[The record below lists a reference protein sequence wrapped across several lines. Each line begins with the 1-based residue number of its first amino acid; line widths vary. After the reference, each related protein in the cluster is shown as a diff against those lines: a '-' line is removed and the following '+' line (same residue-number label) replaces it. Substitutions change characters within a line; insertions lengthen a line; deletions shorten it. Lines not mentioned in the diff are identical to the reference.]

1 MRTRFVQSRVTAGH
15 RGDNGDQGII
25 FSNNV
30 FPPFDLWEDSYG
42 LIHHDGQKHTHMHTH
57 EHACTFHAHT
67 MCGSGVPL
75 QLGPYDYR
83 PFHFIF
89 MSKLPRMGYTHTH
102 THIINIPFTHTHT
115 HFHYAAI
122 HSATALYTQAPGAPG
137 ERKGSANK
145 LSPGPE
151 LRFQPSVHRGWE
163 AMGTWSARGPV
174 SIRSSGSTQ
183 WGPACRQH
191 CWQIYTQKSLWMGR
205 RLVHTFTRVN
215 THTHRIKNRA
225 VCGCPQC
232 QCLMITSLCV
242 HIAQQTA
249 VLMPTRK

>member
-1 MRTRFVQSRVTAGH
+1 MRGQ
-15 RGDNGDQGII
+15 
-25 FSNNV
+25 
-30 FPPFDLWEDSYG
+30 LWPDTSWRS
-42 LIHHDGQKHTHMHTH
+42 KTHP
-57 EHACTFHAHT
+57 HAHT
-67 MCGSGVPL
+67 WTRMHISCPHNVWQWGSPAAWTLWLSAVPL
-75 QLGPYDYR
+75 Y
-83 PFHFIF
+83 FHVQATTHG
-89 MSKLPRMGYTHTH
+89 LHTH
-102 THIINIPFTHTHT
+102 THYKHPLYSHTHT

>member
-1 MRTRFVQSRVTAGH
+1 MS
-15 RGDNGDQGII
+15 
-25 FSNNV
+25 
-30 FPPFDLWEDSYG
+30 FPPLTYERTAMAWY
-42 LIHHDGQKHTHMHTH
+42 IMKVKNTPTCTHMNT
-57 EHACTFHAHT
+57 HAH
-67 MCGSGVPL
+67 
-75 QLGPYDYR
+75 
-83 PFHFIF
+83 F
-89 MSKLPRMGYTHTH
+89 MPTQCVAVGFPCSLDPMITGRSTLFSCPSYHAWATHTH
-102 THIINIPFTHTHT
+102 YKIPLYTHT

-122 HSATALYTQAPGAPG
+122 HSAAALYTQAPGAPG

-215 THTHRIKNRA
+215 THTHTQDKE
-225 VCGCPQC
+225 
-232 QCLMITSLCV
+232 
-242 HIAQQTA
+242 
-249 VLMPTRK
+249 

>member
-1 MRTRFVQSRVTAGH
+1 MS
-15 RGDNGDQGII
+15 
-25 FSNNV
+25 
-30 FPPFDLWEDSYG
+30 FPPLTYERTAMAWY
-42 LIHHDGQKHTHMHTH
+42 IMKVKNTPTCTHMNT
-57 EHACTFHAHT
+57 HAH
-67 MCGSGVPL
+67 
-75 QLGPYDYR
+75 
-83 PFHFIF
+83 F
-89 MSKLPRMGYTHTH
+89 MPTQCVAVGFPCSLDPMITGRSTLFSCPSYHAWATHTH
-102 THIINIPFTHTHT
+102 YKHPLYSHTHT

-122 HSATALYTQAPGAPG
+122 HSAAALYTQAPGAPG

-215 THTHRIKNRA
+215 THTHTQDKE
-225 VCGCPQC
+225 
-232 QCLMITSLCV
+232 
-242 HIAQQTA
+242 
-249 VLMPTRK
+249 

>member
-102 THIINIPFTHTHT
+102 IINIPFTHTHT
-115 HFHYAAI
+115 LPLRCHPFSHCPV
-122 HSATALYTQAPGAPG
+122 HTSSRSTRG
-137 ERKGSANK
+137 EKGECKQTLPRSRA
-145 LSPGPE
+145 
-151 LRFQPSVHRGWE
+151 
-163 AMGTWSARGPV
+163 PV
-174 SIRSSGSTQ
+174 SAFRPSWLGGHGNMKRQGPCVNKEQ
-183 WGPACRQH
+183 WFNTMRACLQTTLLTD
-191 CWQIYTQKSLWMGR
+191 I
-205 RLVHTFTRVN
+205 HTKEPVN
-215 THTHRIKNRA
+215 GKEACAHIHAREHTHTQDKE
-225 VCGCPQC
+225 
-232 QCLMITSLCV
+232 
-242 HIAQQTA
+242 
-249 VLMPTRK
+249 